1 MRGGGWSERWS
12 GEEGV
17 VGGGW
22 SERCCGEGVVRGMD
36 GVRGVVVRGW

>member
-1 MRGGGWSERWS
+1 MRGGWSERWS
-12 GEEGV
+12 GEEGM

-22 SERCCGEGVVRGMD
+22 SERCCGEGVVRGMG